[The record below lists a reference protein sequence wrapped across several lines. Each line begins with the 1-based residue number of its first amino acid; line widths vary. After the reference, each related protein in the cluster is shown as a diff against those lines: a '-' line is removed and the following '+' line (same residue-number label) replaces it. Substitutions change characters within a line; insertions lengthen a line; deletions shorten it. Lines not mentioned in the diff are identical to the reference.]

1 MINTGPRQLLSRD
14 SGIYDG
20 IGDAMCSEFR
30 PGDETEVQE
39 ILLPETGKPS
49 KNVSISSLNGFS
61 NYEWGCHSVT
71 QHYK

>member
-1 MINTGPRQLLSRD
+1 MSLISPSQQGFVNPFMINTGPRQLLSRD

-49 KNVSISSLNGFS
+49 KNVSMI
-61 NYEWGCHSVT
+61 
-71 QHYK
+71 